1 MKSDFEKALRESLF
15 SEIKNRNGCNLQCV
29 ESLGSTWIKDDE
41 LTTEFRYTALANRLI
56 VSRVAFKNR
65 HRGCMTTCFEILKH
79 FATNL
84 NYDIIVIQSV
94 ETCEMM
100 QWCLKM
106 GFTAPSCNFMTRDSQ
121 GRSVLLGDYH
131 YVIKDH

>member
-56 VSRVAFKNR
+56 VSRIAFKNR
-65 HRGCMTTCFEILKH
+65 HHGCMTACFKILKR
-79 FATNL
+79 FAANL
-84 NYDIIVIQSV
+84 NYDTIIIQSV

-106 GFTAPSCNFMTRDSQ
+106 GFTASSCNFMTSDYQ